1 MGNSLMI
8 TCNQKL
14 REQYSLFNK
23 KYFEGQLPERRFSIR
38 FFQPR
43 RNTRCWGYITHRT
56 FSMNNN
62 PTRYDV
68 TELCISTDLKADQKK
83 LNSTLLHEMI
93 HVYQAEVKKQN
104 PTHRKLFKAWC
115 RHLNAVTK
123 SKYGVIS

>member
-1 MGNSLMI
+1 MI
-8 TCNQKL
+8 TCNQELKA
-14 REQYSLFNK
+14 QYNFFNEK
-23 KYFEGQLPERRFSIR
+23 FFEGKLPSSRRFSIR

-43 RNTRCWGYITHRT
+43 SNSSCWGYISHRV
-56 FSMNNN
+56 FSMHNN

-68 TELCISTDLKADQKK
+68 TELCISTDLKTDQKK

-115 RHLNAVTK
+115 RHLTAVTK
-123 SKYGVIS
+123 GKYGVIS